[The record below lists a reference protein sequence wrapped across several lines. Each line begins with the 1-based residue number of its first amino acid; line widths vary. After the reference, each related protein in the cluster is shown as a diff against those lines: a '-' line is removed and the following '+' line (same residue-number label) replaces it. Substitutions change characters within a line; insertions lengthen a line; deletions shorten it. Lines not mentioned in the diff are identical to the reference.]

1 MKKVLYA
8 ENDINLALAVKSL
21 LETQYMQVQHESR
34 GRDVLENFASFN
46 PDLLIL
52 DVMLD
57 DDKDGFQVAEE
68 IRKKSQVPIL
78 FISSND
84 ESSHLRRAFNIKHT
98 DYIRKPFTIQELQL
112 RINRILYQGNLIQT
126 PENHFVLGR
135 VRFIPKEQMIIIH
148 DREIHLTNYEC
159 AVFEALCRNLNNY
172 MMKDQLIKD
181 IWGTDNPKMR
191 ENSFGNVLSRL
202 RIIVKPENNLK
213 IKSGFSGKVRMT
225 FEG

>member
-57 DDKDGFQVAEE
+57 DDKDGFQVAED

-126 PENHFVLGR
+126 PENHFVLLLFPMCNCICLK
-135 VRFIPKEQMIIIH
+135 VHQESYQILPFPFQLS
-148 DREIHLTNYEC
+148 HLR
-159 AVFEALCRNLNNY
+159 EALQGACQHCLY
-172 MMKDQLIKD
+172 
-181 IWGTDNPKMR
+181 
-191 ENSFGNVLSRL
+191 
-202 RIIVKPENNLK
+202 
-213 IKSGFSGKVRMT
+213 
-225 FEG
+225 

>member
-1 MKKVLYA
+1 MKRVLYA

-21 LETQYMQVQHESR
+21 LETQFMQVQHESR

-68 IRKKSQVPIL
+68 IRKKSQIPIL
-78 FISSND
+78 FISTND
-84 ESSHLRRAFNIKHT
+84 ESSQLRRAFNIKNT

-135 VRFIPKEQMIIIH
+135 VRFIPREQLIIIH
-148 DREIHLTNYEC
+148 EGEIHLTNYEC
-159 AVFEALCRNLNNY
+159 AVLEALCRNVNNHLF
-172 MMKDQLIKD
+172 KDQMIKD
-181 IWGTDNPKMR
+181 IWNTDNPKTR
-191 ENSFGNVLSRL
+191 QNSFSNVLSKL
-202 RIIVKPENNLK
+202 RTVLKPESKLK
-213 IKSGFSGKVRMT
+213 IKSGFSGKVKLI